1 MIMNTLQDR
10 LSIVRERV
18 KKTNKQSVLIIQQHP
33 GTDMD
38 YLYFPPIR
46 ESISNIILFA
56 EISNPQQAKD
66 ILDTVSGEI
75 DRFILDIDKKRKN
88 SADIIREVEHYPLY
102 TKLLYYS
109 DYDVWGA
116 AAVDFISQIE
126 GSLSDKN
133 VFVYGF
139 NYLTARVI
147 RKLLEIGANVFTDVD
162 VKSKEYPLDM
172 YSTIRFNS
180 GCLYEASECSS
191 DLDVIIGGE
200 VLSPIKNLDYNK
212 YSRSVYDIGLGNFS
226 REYIEGCY
234 RHGSN
239 IYRFDNRAG
248 LSSVVLG
255 LMETDYLITN
265 NMGKVK
271 VGQIDI
277 VSGGVLGAEDSIV
290 VDNAF
295 SPEFVFG
302 VADGKGMFKSELSKK
317 NVEDLKA
324 IKALIEK

>member
-1 MIMNTLQDR
+1 MNTLYDR
-10 LSIVRERV
+10 LTIVRERV

-46 ESISNIILFA
+46 ESISSIIFFA
-56 EISNPQQAKD
+56 EVSTPQQVKD
-66 ILDTVSGEI
+66 ILDSVSSEI
-75 DRFILDIDKKRKN
+75 DRFIVDIDKKRCN
-88 SADIIREVEHYPLY
+88 SVDIISEVERYPLNV
-102 TKLLYYS
+102 KLLYYS

-133 VFVYGF
+133 VLIYGL
-139 NYLTARVI
+139 NYLTTRVI
-147 RKLLEIGANVFTDVD
+147 RKLLEIGANVFTDD
-162 VKSKEYPLDM
+162 EDKSNEYPLDM
-172 YSTIRFNS
+172 YNTVRFNS
-180 GCLYEASECSS
+180 GYLHKISEYSG
-191 DLDVIIGGE
+191 DLDIIIGGE
-200 VLSPIKNLDYNK
+200 VLTPIKNLNYGK

-226 REYIEGCY
+226 KEFIESCY
-234 RHGSN
+234 CHGSN

-271 VGQIDI
+271 VGQIDV
-277 VSGGVLGAEDSIV
+277 VSGGVLGTEDSIV

-295 SPEFVFG
+295 SPEYVFG

>member
-1 MIMNTLQDR
+1 MMNIMNTLQER
-10 LSIVRERV
+10 LLIVRERV

-33 GTDMD
+33 GKDMD

-56 EISNPQQAKD
+56 EVSNPKQVKD
-66 ILDTVSGEI
+66 ILDTFSCEI
-75 DRFILDIDKKRKN
+75 DKFILDIDKKRSN
-88 SADIIREVEHYPLY
+88 SADIISEVERYSLKV
-102 TKLLYYS
+102 KLLYYS
-109 DYDVWGA
+109 DYDVWGT

-126 GSLSDKN
+126 GSLSNKN
-133 VFVYGF
+133 VLVYGL

-147 RKLLEIGANVFTDVD
+147 RKLLVNGANVFTDAD
-162 VKSKEYPLDM
+162 SNDYPLDM
-172 YSTIRFNS
+172 FTTVRFNS
-180 GCLYEASECSS
+180 DYLHKASEY
-191 DLDVIIGGE
+191 LGEFDVIIGGE
-200 VLSPIKNLDYNK
+200 VLSPIMKLDYNK
-212 YSRSVYDIGLGNFS
+212 HSKSVYDIGLGNFTKD
-226 REYIEGCY
+226 YIESCY

-255 LMETDYLITN
+255 LIETDYLISN

-271 VGQIDI
+271 IGQIDI
-277 VSGGVLGAEDSIV
+277 VSGGYLGAEDSIV

-302 VADGKGMFKSELSKK
+302 VADGKGMFKSELSEK
-317 NVEDLKA
+317 NVEDMKT